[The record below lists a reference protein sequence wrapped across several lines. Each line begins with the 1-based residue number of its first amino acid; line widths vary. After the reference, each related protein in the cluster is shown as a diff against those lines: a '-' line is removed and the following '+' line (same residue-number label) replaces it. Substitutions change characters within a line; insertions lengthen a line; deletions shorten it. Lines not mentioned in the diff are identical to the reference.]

1 MINAN
6 KIQEDFP
13 ILQQKAY
20 GKRLVYLDSAATA
33 QKPQAV
39 LQAMDEFYRT
49 SYANVHRGIYRL
61 GEEATLQ
68 YEAVREKGAAF
79 INAKREEIIFT
90 KSATEACNLLAYSLG
105 EKLQEGD
112 EILLTEMEHH
122 SNLVPWQQLAKKK
135 KLVVK
140 FIPITAEGALDMKA
154 AKKLITPK
162 TKIASIVHVSN
173 VLGTINPA
181 KELMALAHKHGAL
194 GIIDAAQ
201 SVPHLPVDV
210 EELNCDFL
218 FFSGHKLLGPSGIGV
233 LYGKKERLESLEPF
247 LFGGD
252 MIKEVS
258 FAGASWNEVPWKF
271 EAGTPNITG
280 VIGLG
285 AAIDYLS
292 ALGMEAVAQQGKE
305 LVTYTRQELAKI
317 PGITL
322 YGPAEGTAVVS
333 FSIAGVPPHD
343 VAALLD
349 REGLA
354 VRAGNHCA
362 MPLLSKLGVPG
373 TVRASFSVYNT
384 QEDVDALVAGIKKVQ
399 EVFRQ

>member
-6 KIQEDFP
+6 KIREDFP

-20 GKRLVYLDSAATA
+20 GKRLVYLDSAAPA
-33 QKPQAV
+33 QKPQAM
-39 LQAMDEFYRT
+39 LQAMDTFYKT
-49 SYANVHRGIYRL
+49 SYANVHRGIYQL

-68 YEAVREKGAAF
+68 YEMVREKVAKF
-79 INAKREEIIFT
+79 INAQREEIIFT
-90 KSATEACNLLAYSLG
+90 KSATEAANLLAHSLG

-140 FIPITAEGALDMKA
+140 YILLKNDGTLDMKA
-154 AKKLITPK
+154 ARELCTKK
-162 TKIASIVHVSN
+162 TKILSTVHVSN
-173 VLGTINPA
+173 VLGTINPV
-181 KELMALAHKHGAL
+181 KELMALAHKQGAL
-194 GIIDAAQ
+194 GIIDGAQ

-210 EELNCDFL
+210 KELDCDFL
-218 FFSGHKLLGPSGIGV
+218 FFSGHKLLGPSGVGT
-233 LYGKKERLESLEPF
+233 LYGKRKHLEQMEPF

-258 FAGASWNEVPWKF
+258 FAGASWNDVPWKF

-285 AAIDYLS
+285 AAIDYIS
-292 ALGMEAVAQQGKE
+292 ALGMAQVAEHGKE
-305 LVTYTRQELAKI
+305 LIAYARQELAKI
-317 PGITL
+317 SGITL
-322 YGPAEGTAVVS
+322 YGPKEGIAVVS
-333 FSIAGVPPHD
+333 FSILGIPPHD

-373 TVRASFSVYNT
+373 TVRASFSVYNAK
-384 QEDVDALVAGIKKVQ
+384 EDVDVLVAGIKKAQ